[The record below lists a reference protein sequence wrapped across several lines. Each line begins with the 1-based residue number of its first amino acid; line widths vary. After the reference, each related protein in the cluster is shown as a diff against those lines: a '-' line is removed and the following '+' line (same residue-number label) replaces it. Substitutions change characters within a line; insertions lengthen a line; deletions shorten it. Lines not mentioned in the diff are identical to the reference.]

1 MENKRNFLNGPSM
14 YPNLKVNRGGYSN
27 MPNGKPKSS
36 AFQNN
41 NKKDKTKKE
50 ESLIEKIKS
59 KAGDIYEKGKKKVIK
74 VVKSLENP
82 DVTLGQRY
90 GSGSKKWW
98 E

>member
-36 AFQNN
+36 AFQDKT
-41 NKKDKTKKE
+41 KKDKTKKE

-59 KAGDIYEKGKKKVIK
+59 KASNIYEKGKKKVIK
-74 VVKSLENP
+74 VVESLENP
-82 DVTLGQRY
+82 DVKLSRKY
-90 GSGSKKWW
+90 GGSKKWW